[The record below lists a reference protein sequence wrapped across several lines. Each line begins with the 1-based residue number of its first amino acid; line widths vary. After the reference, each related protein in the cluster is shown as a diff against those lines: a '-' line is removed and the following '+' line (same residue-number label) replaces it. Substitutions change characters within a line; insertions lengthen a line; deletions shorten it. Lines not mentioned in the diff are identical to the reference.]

1 MSILSDAQIEALC
14 VPPKTIRVVPEDPN
28 ALTAAPGGGFV
39 STLIHVD
46 RTPYDR
52 EPTQEE
58 LDAFVPMIAPFSSE
72 LIRVIDD
79 RIVRS
84 STLHVDESGSVEKI
98 APPVFDSRKIISRG
112 LSSYGYDVSLSD
124 KEVKIFTNINST
136 VINPKKLDERCLVDA
151 QIHTDEEGAKYVILP
166 PNSYMLG
173 KTVEYFRMPRNV
185 LAVCLGKSTY
195 ARAAAIVNVTPI
207 EPGFEGEVVI
217 EISNGSGLPLMIF
230 LNEGIGQFL
239 FFEGEPCRTSY
250 ADRGGKY
257 QGQTGVTLPKV

>member
-1 MSILSDAQIEALC
+1 MSILSDAQIVALC
-14 VPPKTIRVVPEDPN
+14 VPPRKIRVIPDDPN
-28 ALTAAPGGGFV
+28 TVRTISGAGVV
-39 STLIHVD
+39 STLLHVD
-46 RTPYDR
+46 RTPYER
-52 EPTQEE
+52 EPTQDE
-58 LDAFVPMIAPFSSE
+58 LDAFVPMIEPFSST
-72 LIRVIDD
+72 L
-79 RIVRS
+79 VRS
-84 STLHVDESGSVEKI
+84 VERVSDPHDE
-98 APPVFDSRKIISRG
+98 FKIISRG

-124 KEVKIFTNINST
+124 QEVKIFTNINST
-136 VINPKKLDERCLVDA
+136 VINPKKLDERCLVNA
-151 QIHTDEEGAKYVILP
+151 HIHEDEEGARYVILP

-239 FFEGEPCRTSY
+239 FFEGEPCLTSY

-257 QGQTGVTLPKV
+257 QGQTGITLPKV